1 MRLNRWKLIFKVLK
15 LKDVFAPGR
24 KLEMILLLY
33 QSCIKGFNW
42 PRITLALVC
51 NQLRLD
57 TFSIFLEALSV
68 SCILDLIMCI
78 LNHQSDDLTCFTHYL
93 SLAIFVAIYTL
104 LGRDDIC
111 HKYYKQR
118 LCKIITTRVKFHF
131 VDML

>member
-1 MRLNRWKLIFKVLK
+1 MMHCGRKLIFLSFKVERCFCTREEVGNDFASVSK
-15 LKDVFAPGR
+15 LHQRFQ
-24 KLEMILLLY
+24 LTT
-33 QSCIKGFNW
+33 
-42 PRITLALVC
+42 ITLALVC

-118 LCKIITTRVKFHF
+118 LCKIITTWV
-131 VDML
+131 